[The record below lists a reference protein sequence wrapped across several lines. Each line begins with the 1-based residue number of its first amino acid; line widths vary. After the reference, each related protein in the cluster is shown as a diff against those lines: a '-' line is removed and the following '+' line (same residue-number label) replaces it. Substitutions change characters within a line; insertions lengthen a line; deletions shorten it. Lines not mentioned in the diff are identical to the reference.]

1 MCTNDPDCHGLNGL
15 QQGFCMVSC
24 PPSADLLVSFEDSIV
39 GVQVGT
45 QLAGEYKA
53 DVSLSERLLSR
64 IAI

>member
-1 MCTNDPDCHGLNGL
+1 MCTNDPDSHGLNGV
-15 QQGFCMVSC
+15 QQGFWMVSC

-39 GVQVGT
+39 GVQVGN

>member
-1 MCTNDPDCHGLNGL
+1 
-15 QQGFCMVSC
+15 MVSC

-39 GVQVGT
+39 GVQVAN